1 MANAIEEVVHVTI
14 LAQDAAVAQ
23 ASFDKILFCGYHTV
37 GPELIRDY
45 TDITSLNTD
54 FAAWPSVRKAATAFF
69 AQNPHPTTLSIGRLT
84 TARAKIFTA
93 APSAANAQAYTVYV
107 NATAFTY
114 TSDSSATVKEIV
126 EGLKTLIDAASI
138 TGLTVTED
146 DVTLTLTGAAGTWF
160 SFGVERIDLWTVT
173 ETTAATGLT
182 TEISA
187 ILAERNDSYGLV
199 VEHQSEAV
207 GEAVAAA
214 VEAMVKIYGIACP
227 NSDIIASGSS
237 DLGSDIKASA
247 YNRTFVIFHERASDQ
262 WPEMAWMSSRF
273 PQNPGSENWR
283 YKRLAGV
290 SASRLTG
297 TQVTN
302 VKTKNVTSIRVMG
315 GITLTNNN
323 KMGSGRY
330 IDVQHGL
337 DWLQARIEERLFG
350 ALANSKKIPY
360 TDGGLGI
367 LEGEV
372 RAQLDEASDQ
382 DHAFLARDSNL
393 NVTVKPVSLQ
403 AANDRAARIVR
414 AITFKGRLAGAVDEI
429 YVEGV
434 VFP

>member
-23 ASFDKILFCGYHTV
+23 ESFDKILFCAYHTV

-45 TDITSLNTD
+45 TDIDDINTD
-54 FAAWPSVRKAATAFF
+54 FAAWPSVRTAATAFF

-93 APSAANAQAYTVYV
+93 TPVAANAQAYTVYV
-107 NATAFTY
+107 NGTAYTY
-114 TSDSSATVKEIV
+114 TSDASGTTQEIV
-126 EGLKTLIDAASI
+126 EGLKTLIDAAAIS
-138 TGLTVTED
+138 GLTVTED
-146 DVTLTLTGAAGTWF
+146 NTTLTLTSSAGTWF

-182 TEISA
+182 TELSA

-199 VEHQSEAV
+199 MEHQSEAV
-207 GEAVAAA
+207 GNAVAAA
-214 VEAMVKIYGIACP
+214 VEAMTKIYGIASP
-227 NSDIIASGSS
+227 NSDIVAGGSS
-237 DLGSDIKASA
+237 DLGSDVKAA
-247 YNRTFVIFHERASDQ
+247 NYNRTFVMFHERASDQ
-262 WPEMAWMSSRF
+262 FPEMAWMSSRF

-290 SASRLTG
+290 SASKLTG

-302 VKTKNVTSIRVMG
+302 TKNKNVNTVRVMG

-337 DWLQARIEERLFG
+337 DWLQARIEERLFSL
-350 ALANSKKIPY
+350 LANNKKIAY
-360 TDGGLGI
+360 TNAGLGQI
-367 LEGEV
+367 EGEV

-382 DHAFLARDSNL
+382 DHNFLARDENL
-393 NVTVKPVSLQ
+393 TVTVKAVEEQ
-403 AANDRAARIVR
+403 ASADRAARTVR
-414 AITFKGRLAGAVDEI
+414 GVTFKGRLAGAVDEI